1 MPHRI
6 KRRMEVLIINH
17 LEDKMKKQD
26 QENRYNIV
34 QTLNVWLD
42 GKNKPAKKDEDY
54 EAKMKLH
61 DFEVT
66 IDMPRHLTLEQIKQV
81 ITTSNSPRVA
91 IQSKIRSLYES
102 DEEIEKLVKREYKTT
117 FEALYEKTERK
128 SKKKEETALEAITS
142 GAISWTAT
150 VAGMGIEKAT
160 ALFTAMGWKIPEDA
174 DETK

>member
-1 MPHRI
+1 
-6 KRRMEVLIINH
+6 
-17 LEDKMKKQD
+17 MKEQK

-34 QTLNVWLD
+34 QNIVVWCD
-42 GKNKPAKKDEDY
+42 GRNKPAKKDEDY

-61 DFEVT
+61 EFEVT

-91 IQSKIRSLYES
+91 IQSSIRAIYQN

-128 SKKKEETALEAITS
+128 SKKKEETALEAITA
-142 GAISWTAT
+142 GAISWPKA
-150 VAGMGIEKAT
+150 VESMGLEKAT
-160 ALFTAMGWKIPEDA
+160 ALFKAMQWNIPEDASNEDA